1 MLLDEIGFHAGSFA
15 PAFSGRKVYPVY
27 RLHFKCALNFGEAQL
42 KEPTGELL
50 SGERGC
56 ETHKRTENRK
66 KTFALN
72 LRQTMGNDGQ

>member
-1 MLLDEIGFHAGSFA
+1 LHI
-15 PAFSGRKVYPVY
+15 
-27 RLHFKCALNFGEAQL
+27 HFKCALNFDEAQL